1 MPYAPVVGVLGYVLH
16 PDRRRVLMV
25 LRNREADTHRGMFN
39 GLGGKLEDGEDVL
52 ACLHRELMEE
62 AGIRVTAARLRGT
75 VKWPGFGADGEN
87 WLGFV
92 FLVDAFTGEVPQRND
107 DGPLQWVP
115 IDRLLGRGEPLP
127 MWPGDRHF
135 LPLVFD
141 ADLRP
146 FHGVMPY
153 RGGEPVSWSFNR

>member
-1 MPYAPVVGVLGYVLH
+1 MHERLSEIEKRCAALVA
-16 PDRRRVLMV
+16 
-25 LRNREADTHRGMFN
+25 E
-39 GLGGKLEDGEDVL
+39 L
-52 ACLHRELMEE
+52 AVISQAERC
-62 AGIRVTAARLRGT
+62 
-75 VKWPGFGADGEN
+75 GEN

-115 IDRLLGRGEPLP
+115 IDRLLGRGQPLP

-141 ADLRP
+141 ADPRP